1 MEKIYPKKWERLFSW
16 RADEIWQQLDFCE
29 HAFYEGSGV
38 VCRLKACQVCCEQ
51 NWTWLLLES

>member
-1 MEKIYPKKWERLFSW
+1 MRE

-38 VCRLKACQVCCEQ
+38 CRLKACQVCCEQ
-51 NWTWLLLES
+51 N